1 MALDLVVLLLVA
13 LAAALGAVSGALR
26 QVVQLAAVGLGW
38 LAARRLGAPVAEG
51 LGRSLPPLV
60 ARAAASTVLF
70 LGVAAL
76 VSLAGAL
83 VLRGTGVAR
92 AVRGPADRGFGALLG
107 GVKAGAVVW
116 ILLSALALAGTAA
129 PRTLALDPRASE
141 FASLARRYN
150 LLERLAPEPVRAL
163 ERLRGRVE
171 LPMLAPTPGAVR
183 EELERRQAERER
195 AVSRAARE

>member
-1 MALDLVVLLLVA
+1 
-13 LAAALGAVSGALR
+13 
-26 QVVQLAAVGLGW
+26 
-38 LAARRLGAPVAEG
+38 
-51 LGRSLPPLV
+51 
-60 ARAAASTVLF
+60 
-70 LGVAAL
+70 
-76 VSLAGAL
+76 
-83 VLRGTGVAR
+83 
-92 AVRGPADRGFGALLG
+92 VRGPADRGFGALLG

-163 ERLRGRVE
+163 ERLRGRAE
-171 LPMLAPTPGAVR
+171 LPMLSPTPGAVR